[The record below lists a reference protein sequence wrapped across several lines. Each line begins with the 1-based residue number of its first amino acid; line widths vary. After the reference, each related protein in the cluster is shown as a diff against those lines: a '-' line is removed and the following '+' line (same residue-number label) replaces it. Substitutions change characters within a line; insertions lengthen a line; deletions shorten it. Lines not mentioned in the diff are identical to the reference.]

1 MDINQRL
8 TEELKKQILAEETLV
23 AVEDLYRPYRPK
35 RRTRATIAKERAA
48 GCIGS
53 HCRRQRNR
61 LRRQRKLISLKKKE
75 IVAEKKNKK
84 TDTDDYLLTLEQKKF
99 QNKSKNIDEVYQ
111 SESFR
116 CIMSLSYRV
125 TFLWNVLEQTHYTSE
140 SPVRYFFMKKL

>member
-1 MDINQRL
+1 MSGSQR
-8 TEELKKQILAEETLV
+8 TV
-23 AVEDLYRPYRPK
+23 
-35 RRTRATIAKERAA
+35 
-48 GCIGS
+48 
-53 HCRRQRNR
+53 
-61 LRRQRKLISLKKKE
+61 LIQKGDCSR
-75 IVAEKKNKK
+75 IKNKK